1 MICPPRPNPLRGLR
15 LAPTNIVQS
24 AIRHIALGQ
33 FGEGLKGL
41 AFMKAFAERHE
52 DAVEVFARG
61 PDTSSGPR
69 PLRLIASIFASSRAA
84 ASLAR
89 SIATSFGISVAPTE
103 PAERCSVAVG

>member
-1 MICPPRPNPLRGLR
+1 
-15 LAPTNIVQS
+15 
-24 AIRHIALGQ
+24 
-33 FGEGLKGL
+33 
-41 AFMKAFAERHE
+41 MKAFAERHE
-52 DAVEVFARG
+52 GAVEVFARG

-89 SIATSFGISVAPTE
+89 SIATSFGISPTE